1 MSYGLSTR
9 AVKSPSGTRA
19 QYAKSTEKRRDKWVP
34 LSVFFLH
41 QQSMGDAPEDETL
54 YGLSNQKVSRDGGK
68 AKGDLGDEKPEKDG
82 AAKYDPPKSGEPK
95 DKDEFE
101 QARKMRSAER
111 MRMDR
116 EAEPREREYRARQKA
131 KRDEEERILRQRE
144 AERLKAL
151 EKIRKEAPAPKPP
164 EPQAQQQPPAQQTT
178 TAEEPKPDEKKAKDT
193 EKPAKAKAKRK
204 KRNGSQST
212 VEQVLGVGNVLP
224 GAPGRTD
231 GFGQTSGVRVGAQHK
246 THGVMGAG
254 NVSTV
259 AVPIGSPLRRVAPVG
274 KRKRRKKDEKSKQ
287 EWLGRFNQMLS
298 VE

>member
-34 LSVFFLH
+34 LSVFFLN
-41 QQSMGDAPEDETL
+41 QQNTGDAPEDENTL
-54 YGLSNQKVSRDGGK
+54 YGLSKQKTDNGRANGGL
-68 AKGDLGDEKPEKDG
+68 DDEKPEKEG

-95 DKDEFE
+95 DQDEFE
-101 QARKMRSAER
+101 QARQMRSIER
-111 MRMDR
+111 SRMDKD
-116 EAEPREREYRARQKA
+116 AEPREREYRARQKA

-144 AERLKAL
+144 AEKLKAL
-151 EKIRKEAPAPKPP
+151 EKIRREAPPKSPA
-164 EPQAQQQPPAQQTT
+164 QAQEPPPGQQA
-178 TAEEPKPDEKKAKDT
+178 TAEPEPKPDEKQAQAKAK
-193 EKPAKAKAKRK
+193 PKAKAKK

-259 AVPIGSPLRRVAPVG
+259 AVPIGRPLRRVAPVG
-274 KRKRRKKDEKSKQ
+274 KRKRRKKDEKSKK
-287 EWLGRFNQMLS
+287 EWLGRFGQMLP